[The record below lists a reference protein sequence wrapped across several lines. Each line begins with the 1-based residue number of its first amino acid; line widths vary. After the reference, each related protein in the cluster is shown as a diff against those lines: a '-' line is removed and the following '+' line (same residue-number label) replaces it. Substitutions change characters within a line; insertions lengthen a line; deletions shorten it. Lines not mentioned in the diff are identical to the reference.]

1 LWLPV
6 VVLEDLGTVA
16 VVVPEDSIVLI
27 TFLFR
32 TAVTQLPLARGELEP
47 QTVLPRKL
55 QEETQSLL
63 EQPWLVE
70 AEVQAPTGLPQPVAL
85 VEDQITTARELQV
98 RLVRDTKEAGV
109 AQRMHGQVVVV
120 VEPLAPV
127 EALLVHTLA
136 ARVETAFNSPS
147 EASPTTQQLEVVERA
162 NGEEERLVPTLP
174 EEE

>member
-1 LWLPV
+1 
-6 VVLEDLGTVA
+6 
-16 VVVPEDSIVLI
+16 
-27 TFLFR
+27 
-32 TAVTQLPLARGELEP
+32 
-47 QTVLPRKL
+47 
-55 QEETQSLL
+55 
-63 EQPWLVE
+63 
-70 AEVQAPTGLPQPVAL
+70 

-136 ARVETAFNSPS
+136 ARVETAFNSLS